1 MFGLSKVS
9 WFSMVEL
16 SILQQ
21 SAKAIRLFGSNV
33 SEVARF
39 SRGPKLRSFAKRME
53 TPVFGDLVFEVTTAY
68 KAADDQHINAVGY
81 LIKQENDEAL
91 IQRFDGGEERWR
103 NSLFYAIPGEREVGK
118 ADELVSRAKEFAA
131 EGQVCSLNHLAKVVR
146 FFGFNTY
153 ETMIS
158 PSGKTHDIYQR
169 MKHPNLGD
177 LIFEVGTTF
186 WANNDAHLD
195 AVGYLVEKG
204 SRSSRTSRE
213 SPTRILTLDGREF
226 AWRNATFFAI
236 PAELEIEDQPTEE
249 ERFLRGDY
257 SG

>member
-1 MFGLSKVS
+1 
-9 WFSMVEL
+9 
-16 SILQQ
+16 
-21 SAKAIRLFGSNV
+21 
-33 SEVARF
+33 
-39 SRGPKLRSFAKRME
+39 ME

-68 KAADDQHINAVGY
+68 KAGDEDHVNAVGY
-81 LIKQENDEAL
+81 LIKQESEGAL
-91 IQRFDGGEERWR
+91 IQRLDGGEEWWR
-103 NSLFYAIPGEREVGK
+103 NSLFYAIPGERELSE
-118 ADELVSRAKEFAA
+118 ATELVSRAKEFAA
-131 EGQVCSLNHLAKVVR
+131 EGSVCALNHLAKTVR

-153 ETMIS
+153 QAMIS
-158 PSGKTHDIYQR
+158 LSGRTHNIYQR

-177 LIFEVGTTF
+177 LVFEVGTTF
-186 WANNDAHLD
+186 WSNGDAHLD

-204 SRSSRTSRE
+204 SRCSRTSRE

-236 PAELEIEDQPTEE
+236 PAEREIEDQPTEE